1 MFQSNKNRNLFNQG
15 VLICTT
21 FVAILF
27 SSNNLFSQELPRIIT
42 NKEVAAQNYLPDYSY
57 AGYHFGEV
65 KLPEITTQI
74 INATDY
80 GVIANDG
87 LDDSKNLIKAI
98 KAVSSIKGNVVLQL
112 PAGRIILS
120 DILYIERSN
129 FVLRGAGSGKDGTE
143 IFCPRPMMY
152 LKDPESLTE
161 LREYLTTFDKR
172 QREKE
177 NNIDLPFSQYAWSG
191 GFIWTQ
197 VPNERVKSYLEKYD
211 PKTNV
216 VAKVLSGKR
225 GENTFTV
232 SDVNGLKV
240 GDVVELQLFNKE
252 GENGEIIKVLYNNAA
267 VKPGSHHW
275 KFPTLPIVRQ
285 QVEIVKITNN
295 KVTIKT
301 PLLLEI
307 KPNYQAQLVEWKHL
321 SEVGIEHLRF
331 TFPDTPRVAHHVEQG
346 YNALFL
352 TRIFNSW
359 VSDVSIHNAESGI
372 LTEEI
377 ANVTIQDIVTKGEN
391 MAHYTV
397 TLGGVHNVLV
407 KNLKVYNNAVHPLSF
422 NTFSTKN
429 VYQNCEVFA
438 DPILDQHSGANHQN
452 LFDNITVHLQPK
464 ADNTYLLFGGGGA
477 DYWKPSHG
485 AFSTFWNIN
494 VDVTGKFDTSK
505 PIVLNGMEDGPFAR
519 IIGVHGNQNF
529 KLEYGPDAYIEF
541 LNKPIQ
547 KEPSL
552 YEYQLKK
559 RLKYIL
565 EGSNKP
571 INN

>member
-1 MFQSNKNRNLFNQG
+1 MFQSIKSKNFVHQK
-15 VLICTT
+15 VVICTT

-27 SSNNLFSQELPRIIT
+27 SFNSVFSQELPQIIT
-42 NKEVAAQNYLPDYSY
+42 NKKIAEQNYLPDFSY
-57 AGYHFGEV
+57 AGYHYGEA
-65 KLPEITTQI
+65 KIPKTTGQI
-74 INATDY
+74 INAADY

-87 LDDSKNLIKAI
+87 LDDSKALLKAI
-98 KAVSSIKGNVVLQL
+98 KAASSIKGDVVLQL
-112 PAGRIILS
+112 PAGRLILS

-129 FVLRGAGSGKDGTE
+129 FVLRGAGSGEKGTE

-152 LKDPESLTE
+152 LKDPESLAE

-197 VPNERVKSYLEKYD
+197 VTNERVKSYLEKYD
-211 PKTNV
+211 PKLNV
-216 VAKVLSGKR
+216 LAKVLNGKR

-232 SDVNGLKV
+232 SENNGLKV
-240 GDVVELQLFNKE
+240 GDVVELELFNKE

-285 QVEIVKITNN
+285 QVEIVKIANN

-307 KPNYQAQLVEWKHL
+307 KSNYQAQLVEWKHL

-377 ANVTIQDIVTKGEN
+377 ANVTIENIVTDGSN
-391 MAHYTV
+391 IAHYTV
-397 TLGGVHNVLV
+397 AMGGVHNVLV

-422 NTFSTKN
+422 NTFSTKD
-429 VYQNCEVFA
+429 VYQNCEIFA
-438 DPILDQHSGANHQN
+438 NANLDQHAGANHQN
-452 LFDNITVHLQPK
+452 LFDNITVHFQPK
-464 ADNTYLLFGGGGA
+464 EDNTYPLFLAGGA

-485 AFSTFWNIN
+485 AFTTFWNIN
-494 VDVTGKFDTSK
+494 VDVKGKFDSSK
-505 PIVLNGMEDGPFAR
+505 PIVLNGMNDGPFAR

-541 LNKPIQ
+541 LNQSLQ

-552 YEYQLKK
+552 LDYQLKK
-559 RLKYIL
+559 RLK
-565 EGSNKP
+565 
-571 INN
+571 